1 MYFVSLHN
9 ALLSLL
15 HSSDKECMRERERV
29 DMILKVQSITKH
41 FFMKGK
47 QNISN
52 LHKIICSLVSLF
64 LLYIMKVA
72 AAWKVSSVFNLTSL
86 SFLSTNFV
94 LKREHNI

>member
-15 HSSDKECMRERERV
+15 HSSDKECMRERV